1 MEIRKTR
8 MEELDRL
15 MDIYANARA
24 FMARTGNPH
33 QWGDGNYPDRALI
46 ESDIAAGHSYV
57 LVEDEEILATY
68 FLAEGPDPCY
78 SVMLEGAWLDEE
90 PYVVIHR
97 IASSGTRRGA
107 ASHCIEQAVR
117 QYGNLRIDTHDDNLP
132 MQRALERLGFT
143 RCGRIPFEDG
153 TRITYHRHDR

>member
-1 MEIRKTR
+1 MIRLATNADLPR
-8 MEELDRL
+8 IFEVYAVARQL
-15 MDIYANARA
+15 MRES
-24 FMARTGNPH
+24 GNPH

-57 LVEDEEILATY
+57 LVEGEEILATY